1 MGQQKSIVN
10 WNWSPCGRSSNET
23 S

>member
-10 WNWSPCGRSSNET
+10 WNWSPCGRSSNGT